1 MNPQLTT
8 ELEKLVEPSKPDR
21 KAPPPPR
28 PSAPAPQRSHWLRNV
43 IVLCVLGAAG
53 YFAWRYWGSSSST
66 TSAATAAQAAANRPV
81 SVVAATARR
90 GDVRVYLTGLGQV
103 TPFET
108 VTIHTRVD
116 GQIMKIYFKE
126 GQIVKAGDPL
136 VEIDRRPY
144 QATLDQAKGQ
154 LVRDQAYLDNAKID
168 LNRDTAAFKDG
179 SVSDQQVATQKAT
192 VDQYVGIVETDQ
204 SQIESAQVNLDYCH
218 ITSPINGR
226 IGLRLVDLGN
236 IVNTTDTTG
245 LAVITELQPIS
256 VVFALPEDDLGQ
268 VVGQTNGGAGLPVDA
283 YDQDD
288 QKQLAT
294 GVVEAVD
301 NEVQV
306 ATATFNVKATFQNKD
321 NALFPNQFVNAHLL
335 ASTLHNQVLV
345 PAAAVQ
351 HGPDG
356 GAFVYV
362 VKPDKTVGIVNVQE
376 GASEGDSIAVVGVK
390 PRDIVVTDGVDRLQD
405 GSKVTVTMSQP
416 AGATTRPSGRGRRST
431 GGAST
436 QESQ

>member
-1 MNPQLTT
+1 MNPQLAS
-8 ELEKLVEPSKPDR
+8 ELEKLVEPSAPER
-21 KAPPPPR
+21 KTALPAPPE
-28 PSAPAPQRSHWLRNV
+28 PAPQRSHWLRNL
-43 IVLCVLGAAG
+43 IVLCVLAAAAYLG
-53 YFAWRYWGSSSST
+53 WRYWST
-66 TSAATAAQAAANRPV
+66 SSAASSAAAGRAAANRAV
-81 SVVAATARR
+81 SVVAAKARR
-90 GDVRVYLTGLGQV
+90 GDVHIYLTGLGYV

-108 VTIHTRVD
+108 VTVHTRVD
-116 GQIMKIYFKE
+116 GQIMKIEFKE
-126 GQIVKAGDPL
+126 GQMVKVGDPL
-136 VEIDRRPY
+136 VEIDTRPY
-144 QATLDQAKGQ
+144 QATLDQDQGQ
-154 LVRDQAYLDNAKID
+154 LTRDQAYLDNAKID
-168 LNRDTAAFKDG
+168 LARDEAAFKDG

-204 SQIESAQVNLDYCH
+204 SQIEAAKLNLVYCH
-218 ITSPINGR
+218 ITSPITGR

-236 IVNTTDTTG
+236 IVQTTDATG
-245 LAVITELQPIS
+245 LAVITQLQPIS

-268 VVGQTNGGAGLPVDA
+268 VVGQSNGGVGLAVDA
-283 YDQDD
+283 YDHDD
-288 QKQLAT
+288 QIHLAS

-301 NEVQV
+301 NEVSI

-362 VKPDKTVGIVNVQE
+362 VKSDQTVGIVNVQE
-376 GASEGDSIAVVGVK
+376 GAVEADSIAVVGVQ
-390 PRDIVVTDGVDRLQD
+390 PGDVVVTDGTDRLQD
-405 GSKVTVTMSQP
+405 GSKVTVSMTAP
-416 AGATTRPSGRGRRST
+416 TTRPGGRGGRSS

-436 QESQ
+436 RESQ